1 MSSDEKQSHLPP
13 SSSSSSN
20 TVQDAIDPS
29 AKEQP
34 PGDGITATD
43 DGGAAL
49 EAAQPEQP
57 NPNAVP
63 PPPNGG
69 TLAWLQVLGGFFLT
83 FNAWGITNTFGSYQA
98 YYETNMLK
106 SSSSSDIAWIGSV
119 QAYLML
125 VTGTLAGP
133 IYDAGYLRALLL
145 VGSFMIVFGH
155 MMLSLC
161 HQYWQVLLSQ
171 AFCVGIGAGLV
182 YVPSV
187 AILSTYFT
195 TRIGA
200 AIGIAASG
208 SSLGGVIYPI
218 VLHRLLPR
226 IGFGWATRVLG
237 FMMLGTL
244 IIPNIVLRIRVLP
257 PQTRTL
263 FDLRAFLNP
272 SYSFIT
278 FGFLLGFAGLNAP
291 LVFGQI
297 FAISQK
303 ITNEDL
309 GFYLIAILNS
319 TSLFGRILPNLL
331 SDKIGPFNVII
342 PCVLM
347 SAILCILFLTVTTS
361 TGIIVLMA
369 FYGFFSGTFVSL
381 PSTIIIYISGNT
393 KHKIGTRLGQA
404 FFFCAI
410 GILIG
415 TPIGGQIQK
424 HKGYENLWIFGSCLL
439 FACAAFIL
447 VAKFTW
453 EGFKLKKTN

>member
-1 MSSDEKQSHLPP
+1 MRNQTCPP
-13 SSSSSSN
+13 ASSSSSSN
-20 TVQDAIDPS
+20 TAQGVLDPS
-29 AKEQP
+29 AKEQS
-34 PGDGITATD
+34 PGSGVTTPDQN
-43 DGGAAL
+43 GAAL
-49 EAAQPEQP
+49 EVAQPEQP
-57 NPNAVP
+57 ATNAVS

-69 TLAWLQVLGGFFLT
+69 TLAWLQVFGAFFLT
-83 FNAWGITNTFGSYQA
+83 FNSWGVTNTFGSYQA
-98 YYETNMLK
+98 YYETTLLRGST
-106 SSSSSDIAWIGSV
+106 SSTIAWIGSV

-161 HQYWQVLLSQ
+161 HEYWQVLLAQS
-171 AFCVGIGAGLV
+171 FCVGIGAGLI

-187 AILSTYFT
+187 AILSTYFS

-218 VLHRLLPR
+218 VLHKLLPQ

-244 IIPNIVLRIRVLP
+244 VVPNLVMRVRVLP

-263 FDLRAFLNP
+263 FDFKAFLIP
-272 SYSFIT
+272 AYSLIT
-278 FGFLLGFAGLNAP
+278 LGFLLGFSGLNVP
-291 LVFGQI
+291 LVFAQI
-297 FAISQK
+297 FAITEK
-303 ITNEDL
+303 ITNENL

-319 TSLFGRILPNLL
+319 TSLFGRVLPNLL
-331 SDKIGPFNVII
+331 SDNIGPFNVMI
-342 PCVLM
+342 PCILM
-347 SAILCILFLTVTTS
+347 SGILCVLFLTVTAPA
-361 TGIIVLMA
+361 GIIVLMA

-381 PSTIIIYISGNT
+381 PSTVIIYISGNA

-415 TPIGGQIQK
+415 TPIGGTIQK
-424 HKGYENLWIFGSCLL
+424 HNGYDDLWIFGSCLL
-439 FACAAFIL
+439 FACAALVL

-453 EGFKLKKTN
+453 EGFSLKKTN